1 MIWPDFNPNEG
12 RTTMD
17 ENAKPQEINFTVDK
31 KNLYR
36 EESFTDL
43 KVASIR
49 RLSPVNPDGTDDRTR
64 TPIFM
69 GHTQLMSPE
78 GPVPIQSRLMA
89 NNLVE
94 AMDEFP
100 GAMDKALAAI
110 VENLKELQKQ
120 EEAKKAEDSRIIV
133 PGR

>member
-1 MIWPDFNPNEG
+1 MA
-12 RTTMD
+12 
-17 ENAKPQEINFTVDK
+17 ENAQRQEIDFTVDR

-49 RLSPVNPDGTDDRTR
+49 KLTPVNPDGTDDKTR
-64 TPIFM
+64 ASLFF

-94 AMDEFP
+94 AMDQFP
-100 GAMDKALAAI
+100 GAMEKAMTEL
-110 VENLKELQKQ
+110 VENLKELQKR
-120 EEAKKAEDSRIIV
+120 EAAQKKDDSRVIV
-133 PGR
+133 P